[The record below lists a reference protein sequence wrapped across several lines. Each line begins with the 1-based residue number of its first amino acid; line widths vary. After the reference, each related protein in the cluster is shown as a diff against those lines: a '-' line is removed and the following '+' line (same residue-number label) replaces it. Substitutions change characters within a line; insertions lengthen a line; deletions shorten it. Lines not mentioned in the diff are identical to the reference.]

1 MAAPPRPR
9 VSGTE
14 SSMTRSLSMA
24 ARVLAPVVAA
34 AVFAGSALAAQPAA
48 SSSPARGDPAKG
60 QVIAGQ
66 VCAGCHGADGNSG
79 IAANPSLAGQ
89 HAGYIAKQLA
99 EFKSGAR
106 KNAVMMGF
114 AAALSPQ
121 DMLDLGA
128 FYARQ
133 TPAPRAANDR
143 ELAQAGQKLYRGGNT
158 ATGLPACAGCHSPNG
173 AGIPAQ
179 YPRLAGQHAEYTAA
193 QLRAFRAGER
203 GNDANVMMRSIAAR
217 LSDRDIQALAEYT
230 SGLTGKR

>member
-1 MAAPPRPR
+1 
-9 VSGTE
+9 
-14 SSMTRSLSMA
+14 MTRSLSVA
-24 ARVLAPVVAA
+24 ARILGLALVAA
-34 AVFAGSALAAQPAA
+34 AFAGAAVAAEPAA
-48 SSSPARGDPAKG
+48 APAPARGDPAKG
-60 QVIAGQ
+60 QTLAAQ
-66 VCAGCHGADGNSG
+66 ACAGCHGADGNSG
-79 IAANPSLAGQ
+79 IPANPSLAGQ
-89 HAGYIAKQLA
+89 HAGYIAKQLG

-133 TPAPRAANDR
+133 TPTPRAAGDR
-143 ELAQAGQKLYRGGNT
+143 ELAQAGQKLYRGGHAAN
-158 ATGLPACAGCHSPNG
+158 GLPACAGCHSPNG

-203 GNDANVMMRSIAAR
+203 GNDANAVMRTIAAR

-230 SGLTGKR
+230 SGLTGRR

>member
-1 MAAPPRPR
+1 
-9 VSGTE
+9 
-14 SSMTRSLSMA
+14 MTRSLSVA
-24 ARVLAPVVAA
+24 ARVLGPVVAA
-34 AVFAGSALAAQPAA
+34 IAFASAAVAAQPAA
-48 SSSPARGDPAKG
+48 APARGDPARG
-60 QVIAGQ
+60 QTLASQ
-66 VCAGCHGADGNSG
+66 ACAGCHGADGNSG
-79 IAANPSLAGQ
+79 IPANPSLAGQ

-133 TPAPRAANDR
+133 APTPRAAGDR
-143 ELAQAGQKLYRGGNT
+143 ELAQAGLKLYRGGN
-158 ATGLPACAGCHSPNG
+158 AANGLPACAGCHSPNG

-203 GNDANVMMRSIAAR
+203 GNDANAVMRSIAAR

-230 SGLTGKR
+230 SGLTGRR